1 MGVKGGD
8 GRPKQGENRRFRL
21 EEAVLLG
28 TTLPLEG
35 FLSEPVAFSKAAQV
49 DRLSIGWIFPGHIN
63 LAKKMEKL
71 RRGVWQARRW
81 DRSVDGGGGA

>member
-8 GRPKQGENRRFRL
+8 GRPKQWENRRFRL

-28 TTLPLEG
+28 TTLPLEC

-63 LAKKMEKL
+63 LAKKWKSWEEEC
-71 RRGVWQARRW
+71 
-81 DRSVDGGGGA
+81 DRQEDGTQV